1 MPRPNFCWRRSRLD
15 VLTLLVFLIVFV
27 PMPIE
32 ARRAA
37 SNERVQ
43 RERGGIEAQGD
54 VYNIM
59 RVAYPVAFL
68 LMIAEGALRGGASI
82 AVATTGL
89 VLFAAAKALKWWA
102 ILTLGEFW
110 TFRVIVVP
118 QAPLVTNGPY
128 SFMRHPNYVAVIGE
142 LLSVALMTGARI
154 TGPIA
159 VVGFGLLI
167 LRRIAV
173 EERALGSGANRSS

>member
-1 MPRPNFCWRRSRLD
+1 VF
-15 VLTLLVFLIVFV
+15 TLLAFLIVFV
-27 PMPIE
+27 PMLIE

-43 RERGGIEAQGD
+43 RERGGIEARGD
-54 VYNIM
+54 VYNAM
-59 RVAYPVAFL
+59 RVAYPAAFL
-68 LMIAEGALRGGASI
+68 LMIAEGALRGGAPIS
-82 AVATTGL
+82 VATTGL

-102 ILTLGEFW
+102 ILTLGESW

-118 QAPLVTNGPY
+118 QTLLVTDGPY
-128 SFMRHPNYVAVIGE
+128 HFVRHPNYVAVIGE
-142 LLSVALMTGARI
+142 LLSVAFMTGARI

-173 EERALGSGANRSS
+173 EEKALG

>member
-1 MPRPNFCWRRSRLD
+1 VFS
-15 VLTLLVFLIVFV
+15 LLVFLVVFV
-27 PMPIE
+27 PMLIE

-37 SNERVQ
+37 SNEIAQ

-54 VYNIM
+54 VYNAM
-59 RVAYPVAFL
+59 RVVYPVAFL
-68 LMIAEGALRGGASI
+68 LMIAEGALRGSASI
-82 AVATTGL
+82 AVATSGL
-89 VLFAAAKALKWWA
+89 VLFGAAKTLKWWA

-118 QAPLVTNGPY
+118 RAPLVTNGPY
-128 SFMRHPNYVAVIGE
+128 HLIRHPNYVAVFGE
-142 LLSVALMTGARI
+142 LLSVALMTGARL

-167 LRRIAV
+167 LRRIGV
-173 EERALGSGANRSS
+173 EEKALRSG

>member
-1 MPRPNFCWRRSRLD
+1 VF
-15 VLTLLVFLIVFV
+15 TFLVFLLVFV
-27 PMPIE
+27 PMLIE

-37 SNERVQ
+37 SNERAQ
-43 RERGGIEAQGD
+43 RGRGGIEAQGD
-54 VYNIM
+54 VYNAM

-68 LMIAEGALRGGASI
+68 VMIAESGLRGGAPI

-89 VLFAAAKALKWWA
+89 MLFAAAKALKWWA

-118 QAPLVTNGPY
+118 EAPRVTNGPY
-128 SFMRHPNYVAVIGE
+128 HFMRHPNYVAVIGE
-142 LLSVALMTGARI
+142 LLSVALVTGARF

-167 LRRIAV
+167 VRRIAV
-173 EERALGSGANRSS
+173 EERALRLLGNVGGSQNLEGRR